1 LDLRLSRY
9 NKRRSISE
17 NVNLP
22 NSLLSRF
29 DLLFLLLDKADMEAD
44 LALSRHVLHVHKHV
58 RTPQHALRLLEPST
72 IKTYISAARNV
83 RWRCGSYILKGLI
96 ANNNSMLCCY

>member
-1 LDLRLSRY
+1 MCRY

-58 RTPQHALRLLEPST
+58 RTPQQAFRLLEPST

-83 RWRCGSYILKGLI
+83 RYG
-96 ANNNSMLCCY
+96 